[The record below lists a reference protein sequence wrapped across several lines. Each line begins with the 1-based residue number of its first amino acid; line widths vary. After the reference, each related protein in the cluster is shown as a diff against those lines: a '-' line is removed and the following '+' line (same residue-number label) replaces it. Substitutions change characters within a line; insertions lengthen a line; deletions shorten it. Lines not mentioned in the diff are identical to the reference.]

1 MYGAAGFKPDREK
14 SDTSEAVVARVTMA
28 ERVRRSLTLLWAFVG
43 VSAVILAVGGL
54 VLGAALAS
62 ALRQQALD
70 DARASLSQYTNGVI
84 APRLVYGTEL
94 RVGDRATGVIRADLS
109 EHPEILSVK
118 VWRKDGVLA
127 WTNLE
132 QSRIG
137 QKFELSSHLGDV
149 VLTGEAEA
157 EFEELGEEEDAAEA
171 ETFGSRKVLE
181 VYAPVMSG
189 GEPIG
194 AYEVYADASRLE
206 ASIADRARVIWIV
219 VATVFVSLWLL
230 LLLLA
235 RGASITMRR
244 QTAALRERSLA
255 LSESYRRLEESSLEA
270 IESLNATVEAKDPYT
285 AGHSQRVQR
294 IALAVGAE
302 LGLSPKELDALRFG
316 GLFHD
321 IGKIAVPDVLLTKPS
336 RLTAEEYELMKRH
349 SAEGARIVAKFGRL
363 RDSVP
368 IIRHHHERWDGK
380 GYPDGLALDEIP
392 IAAAIAGLADAW
404 DAMTIERPYQRALTI
419 EEAITEVREGRGTQ
433 FAPHV
438 VDAFFS
444 ALRKRPADF
453 GIPEELAVAAG

>member
-1 MYGAAGFKPDREK
+1 
-14 SDTSEAVVARVTMA
+14 VARVTMA
-28 ERVRRSLTLLWAFVG
+28 ERVGRSLTLLWAFVG

-70 DARASLSQYTNGVI
+70 DARAALSQYTNGVI

-94 RVGDRATGVIRADLS
+94 RVGDRATGVIRADLT

-127 WTNLE
+127 WTSID

-137 QKFELSSHLGDV
+137 RKYELSSHLRDV
-149 VLTGEAEA
+149 VGTGEAEA
-157 EFEELGEEEDAAEA
+157 EFEELGDDEDAVEA
-171 ETFGSRKVLE
+171 KAFGSGKVLE

-206 ASIADRARVIWIV
+206 ASIAERARVIWIV

-294 IALAVGAE
+294 IALALGAE

-321 IGKIAVPDVLLTKPS
+321 IGKIAVPDVLLTKPG
-336 RLTAEEYELMKRH
+336 RLTPEEYELMKRH
-349 SAEGARIVAKFGRL
+349 SAEGARIVAKFSRL

-392 IAAAIAGLADAW
+392 VAAAIAGLADAW

-419 EEAITEVREGRGTQ
+419 AEAMAEVRDGRGTQ
-433 FAPHV
+433 FAPQV

-453 GIPEELAVAAG
+453 GIPDADAVALAAG